1 MSEQGAGMIN
11 SWSKIRLILKSRLGK
26 NIFKN
31 WIESIELVKIEKKSA
46 FFNVPNSFIANWIE
60 RNYTDIIIE
69 TFKNEEIFINNNN
82 LINNSRKI
90 RELIG
95 YVAQDIAL
103 DKILT
108 GRELLDFQSDLYH
121 INKNKKFE
129 RINKLIDQLEMN
141 DWIDRK
147 CGTYSGGMKRRIDLA
162 AGLLH
167 LPQVLILDEPTVGLD
182 IESRNIIWQLLKDL
196 RNNGMTIILSSHYLD
211 EIDKLADRLVIIDD
225 GRVIAKGTPA
235 ELKNKLGGDR
245 VTLKVREFSNQ
256 EEANNIS
263 KILSSIDGISQIII
277 NEAQGFSINFVAD
290 KQKDLLTKL
299 KVELAFSKFEIF
311 SHTQSQPSFDDVYLQ
326 ATGKTLLDAEIS
338 MAGKR
343 DLKKESKQSMR

>member
-1 MSEQGAGMIN
+1 MNYIQIKDLSKSYSDIQALRNLSMEISSGTLFGILGPNGAGKSTLI
-11 SWSKIRLILKSRLGK
+11 KILATLIEPDSG
-26 NIFKN
+26 
-31 WIESIELVKIEKKSA
+31 
-46 FFNVPNSFIANWIE
+46 
-60 RNYTDIIIE
+60 
-69 TFKNEEIFINNNN
+69 EIFINKIN
-82 LINNSRKI
+82 LVKNARKI

-121 INKNKKFE
+121 MSRNKKIE
-129 RINKLIDQLEMN
+129 RIKILINQLDMH

-167 LPQVLILDEPTVGLD
+167 LPKVLILDEPTVGLD
-182 IESRNIIWQLLKDL
+182 IESRNIIWQLLKNL
-196 RNNGMTIILSSHYLD
+196 RNDGMTIILSSHYLD

-225 GRVIAKGTPA
+225 GRVIAEGTTL

-245 VTLKVREFSNQ
+245 ITLKVREFSNE
-256 EEANNIS
+256 EEAEKIC
-263 KILSSIDGISQIII
+263 KILFSIDGISQIII
-277 NEAQGFSINFVAD
+277 NKVQGYSINFVAD
-290 KQKDLLTKL
+290 KEKDLLTKV
-299 KVELAFSKFEIF
+299 KVELAFAKLEIF
-311 SHTQSQPSFDDVYLQ
+311 SLTQSQPSLDDVYLQ

-343 DLKKESKQSMR
+343 DLKKESKQAMR

>member
-1 MSEQGAGMIN
+1 MSYIQVKEISKSYSDIHALEGLSMEIPAGTLFGILGPNGAGKSTLI
-11 SWSKIRLILKSRLGK
+11 KILATLIEPDSG
-26 NIFKN
+26 
-31 WIESIELVKIEKKSA
+31 
-46 FFNVPNSFIANWIE
+46 
-60 RNYTDIIIE
+60 
-69 TFKNEEIFINNNN
+69 EISINNID
-82 LINNSRKI
+82 LIKNSRQI

-95 YVAQDIAL
+95 YVAQDVAL

-121 INKNKKFE
+121 INKNKKIE
-129 RINKLIDQLEMN
+129 RIETLINQLEMN

-167 LPQVLILDEPTVGLD
+167 LPKVLILDEPTVGLD

-196 RNNGMTIILSSHYLD
+196 RNDGMTVLLSSHYLD
-211 EIDKLADRLVIIDD
+211 EIDKLADRLIIIDH
-225 GRVIAKGTPA
+225 GRVIAQGTPA
-235 ELKNKLGGDR
+235 QLKNKLGGDR
-245 VTLKVREFSNQ
+245 ITLKVREFSNQ
-256 EEANNIS
+256 AESEKICE
-263 KILSSIDGISQIII
+263 ILSSIDGISQIII
-277 NEAQGFSINFVAD
+277 NKAQGYSINFVAD
-290 KQKDLLTKL
+290 KEKDLLPKL

-311 SHTQSQPSFDDVYLQ
+311 SLAQSQPSLDDVYLQ

>member
-1 MSEQGAGMIN
+1 MSYIQVKEISKSYSDIHALKDLSMEIPAGTLFGILGPNGAGKSTLI
-11 SWSKIRLILKSRLGK
+11 KILATLIEPDSG
-26 NIFKN
+26 
-31 WIESIELVKIEKKSA
+31 
-46 FFNVPNSFIANWIE
+46 
-60 RNYTDIIIE
+60 
-69 TFKNEEIFINNNN
+69 EISINNIN
-82 LINNSRKI
+82 LIKNSRQI

-95 YVAQDIAL
+95 YVAQDVAL

-121 INKNKKFE
+121 INKNKKID
-129 RINKLIDQLEMN
+129 RIETLINQLEMN

-167 LPQVLILDEPTVGLD
+167 LPKVLILDEPTVGLD

-196 RNNGMTIILSSHYLD
+196 RNDGMTVLLSSHYLD
-211 EIDKLADRLVIIDD
+211 EIDKLADRLIIIDH
-225 GRVIAKGTPA
+225 GRVIAQGTPA
-235 ELKNKLGGDR
+235 QLKNKLGGDR
-245 VTLKVREFSNQ
+245 ITLKVREFSNQ
-256 EEANNIS
+256 EEAEKICE
-263 KILSSIDGISQIII
+263 ILSSIDGITQIII
-277 NEAQGFSINFVAD
+277 NKAQGYSINFVAD
-290 KQKDLLTKL
+290 KEKDLLPKL

-311 SHTQSQPSFDDVYLQ
+311 SLAQSQPSLDDVYLQ

-338 MAGKR
+338 MTGKR

>member
-1 MSEQGAGMIN
+1 MSYIQVKEISKSYSDIHALKGLSMEIPAGTLFGILGPNGAGKSTLI
-11 SWSKIRLILKSRLGK
+11 KILATLIEPDSG
-26 NIFKN
+26 
-31 WIESIELVKIEKKSA
+31 
-46 FFNVPNSFIANWIE
+46 
-60 RNYTDIIIE
+60 
-69 TFKNEEIFINNNN
+69 EISINNIN
-82 LINNSRKI
+82 LIKNSRQI

-95 YVAQDIAL
+95 YVAQDVAL

-121 INKNKKFE
+121 INKNKKIE
-129 RINKLIDQLEMN
+129 RIETLINQLEMN

-167 LPQVLILDEPTVGLD
+167 LPKVLILDEPTVGLD

-196 RNNGMTIILSSHYLD
+196 RNDGMTVLLSSHYLD
-211 EIDKLADRLVIIDD
+211 EIDKLADRLIIIDH
-225 GRVIAKGTPA
+225 GRVIAQGTPA
-235 ELKNKLGGDR
+235 QLKNKLGGDR
-245 VTLKVREFSNQ
+245 ITLKVREFSNQ
-256 EEANNIS
+256 EESEKICE
-263 KILSSIDGISQIII
+263 ILSSIDGISQIII
-277 NEAQGFSINFVAD
+277 NKAQGYSINFVAD
-290 KQKDLLTKL
+290 KEKDLLPKL

-311 SHTQSQPSFDDVYLQ
+311 SLAQSQPSLDDVYLQ

>member
-1 MSEQGAGMIN
+1 MNYIQITDLSKSYSDIQALKDLSMEINAGTLFGILGPNGAGKSTLI
-11 SWSKIRLILKSRLGK
+11 KILATLVEPDGGEVFVN
-26 NIFKN
+26 NI
-31 WIESIELVKIEKKSA
+31 
-46 FFNVPNSFIANWIE
+46 
-60 RNYTDIIIE
+60 
-69 TFKNEEIFINNNN
+69 N
-82 LINNSRKI
+82 LIKNPRKI

-121 INKNKKFE
+121 MNKKEKYE
-129 RINKLIDQLEMN
+129 RVKLLINQLEMN

-167 LPQVLILDEPTVGLD
+167 LPKVLILDEPTVGLD

-196 RNNGMTIILSSHYLD
+196 KNDGMTIILSSHYLD
-211 EIDKLADRLVIIDD
+211 EIDKLADSLVIIDD
-225 GRVIAKGTPA
+225 GKVIAQGTPA
-235 ELKNKLGGDR
+235 QLKNKLGGDR
-245 VTLKVREFSNQ
+245 ITLKVREFSTH
-256 EEANNIS
+256 EESKKIS
-263 KILSSIDGISQIII
+263 EILSSINGISQIII
-277 NEAQGFSINFVAD
+277 NKAQGYSINFVVD
-290 KQKDLLTKL
+290 KEKDLLTKL

-311 SHTQSQPSFDDVYLQ
+311 SLAQSQPSLDDVYLQ

-338 MAGKR
+338 MTGKR

>member
-1 MSEQGAGMIN
+1 MNYIKVKDLSKSYSDIKALNDLSMEINAGTLFGILGPNGAGKSTLI
-11 SWSKIRLILKSRLGK
+11 KILATLIEPDEG
-26 NIFKN
+26 
-31 WIESIELVKIEKKSA
+31 
-46 FFNVPNSFIANWIE
+46 
-60 RNYTDIIIE
+60 
-69 TFKNEEIFINNNN
+69 EIFINNIN
-82 LINNSRKI
+82 LIKNPRQI

-121 INKNKKFE
+121 MSKTEKHE
-129 RINKLIDQLEMN
+129 RIKSLINQLDMN

-167 LPQVLILDEPTVGLD
+167 LPKVLILDEPTVGLD

-196 RNNGMTIILSSHYLD
+196 KNAGMTIILSSHYLD

-235 ELKNKLGGDR
+235 QLKNKLGGDR
-245 VTLKVREFSNQ
+245 ITLKVREFSNQ
-256 EEANNIS
+256 EESKKIS
-263 KILSSIDGISQIII
+263 DILSSIDGISQIII
-277 NEAQGFSINFVAD
+277 NKSQGYSINFVAD
-290 KQKDLLTKL
+290 KEKELLTKL

-311 SHTQSQPSFDDVYLQ
+311 SLTQSQPSLDDVYLQ

-338 MAGKR
+338 MTGKR

>member
-1 MSEQGAGMIN
+1 MNYIKVKGLSKSYSDINALKNLSMEIEAGTLFGILGPNGAGKSTLI
-11 SWSKIRLILKSRLGK
+11 KILATLIEPDSG
-26 NIFKN
+26 
-31 WIESIELVKIEKKSA
+31 EV
-46 FFNVPNSFIANWIE
+46 
-60 RNYTDIIIE
+60 
-69 TFKNEEIFINNNN
+69 FINNIN
-82 LINNSRKI
+82 LIKNSRKI

-256 EEANNIS
+256 EEAKN
-263 KILSSIDGISQIII
+263 
-277 NEAQGFSINFVAD
+277 
-290 KQKDLLTKL
+290 L
-299 KVELAFSKFEIF
+299 K
-311 SHTQSQPSFDDVYLQ
+311 
-326 ATGKTLLDAEIS
+326 G
-338 MAGKR
+338 
-343 DLKKESKQSMR
+343 

>member
-1 MSEQGAGMIN
+1 MSYIQVKELSKSYSDIQALKGLSLEISAGTLFGILGPNGAGKSTLI
-11 SWSKIRLILKSRLGK
+11 KILATLIEPDSG
-26 NIFKN
+26 
-31 WIESIELVKIEKKSA
+31 
-46 FFNVPNSFIANWIE
+46 
-60 RNYTDIIIE
+60 
-69 TFKNEEIFINNNN
+69 EISINNIN
-82 LINNSRKI
+82 LIKNSRQI

-95 YVAQDIAL
+95 YVAQDVAL

-121 INKNKKFE
+121 INKNKKIE
-129 RINKLIDQLEMN
+129 RIETLINQLEMN

-167 LPQVLILDEPTVGLD
+167 LPKVLILDEPTVGLD

-196 RNNGMTIILSSHYLD
+196 RNDGMTVLLSSHYLD
-211 EIDKLADRLVIIDD
+211 EIDKLADKLIIIDQ
-225 GRVIAKGTPA
+225 GRVIAQGTPA
-235 ELKNKLGGDR
+235 QLKNKLGGDR
-245 VTLKVREFSNQ
+245 ITLKVREFSNQ
-256 EEANNIS
+256 EEAEKICE
-263 KILSSIDGISQIII
+263 ILSSIDGITQIII
-277 NEAQGFSINFVAD
+277 NKAQGYSINFVAD
-290 KQKDLLTKL
+290 KEKDLLPKL

-311 SHTQSQPSFDDVYLQ
+311 SLAQSQPSLDDVYLQ

-338 MAGKR
+338 MTGKR

>member
-1 MSEQGAGMIN
+1 MSYIQVKEISKSYSDIHALKGLSMEIPAGTLFGILGPNGAGKSTLI
-11 SWSKIRLILKSRLGK
+11 KILATLIEPDSG
-26 NIFKN
+26 
-31 WIESIELVKIEKKSA
+31 
-46 FFNVPNSFIANWIE
+46 
-60 RNYTDIIIE
+60 
-69 TFKNEEIFINNNN
+69 EISINNIN
-82 LINNSRKI
+82 LIKNSRQI

-95 YVAQDIAL
+95 YVAQDVAL

-121 INKNKKFE
+121 INKNKKIE
-129 RINKLIDQLEMN
+129 RIETLINQLEMN

-167 LPQVLILDEPTVGLD
+167 LPKVLILDEPTVGLD

-196 RNNGMTIILSSHYLD
+196 RNDGMTVLLSSHYLD
-211 EIDKLADRLVIIDD
+211 EIDKLADRLIIIDH
-225 GRVIAKGTPA
+225 GRVIAQGTPA
-235 ELKNKLGGDR
+235 QLKNKLGGDR
-245 VTLKVREFSNQ
+245 ITLKVREFSNQ
-256 EEANNIS
+256 AESEKICE
-263 KILSSIDGISQIII
+263 ILSSIDGISQIII
-277 NEAQGFSINFVAD
+277 NQSQGYSINFVAD
-290 KQKDLLTKL
+290 KEKDLLSKL

-311 SHTQSQPSFDDVYLQ
+311 SLAQSQPSLDDVYLQ

-338 MAGKR
+338 MTGKR

>member
-1 MSEQGAGMIN
+1 MNYIQITDLSKSYSDIKALKDLSMKINAGTLFGILGPNGAGKSTLI
-11 SWSKIRLILKSRLGK
+11 KILAT
-26 NIFKN
+26 
-31 WIESIELVKIEKKSA
+31 LVEPDGGE
-46 FFNVPNSFIANWIE
+46 V
-60 RNYTDIIIE
+60 
-69 TFKNEEIFINNNN
+69 FINDIN
-82 LINNSRKI
+82 LIKNPRKI

-121 INKNKKFE
+121 MKKEEKYE
-129 RINKLIDQLEMN
+129 RIKLLINQLEMN

-167 LPQVLILDEPTVGLD
+167 LPKVLILDEPTVGLD

-196 RNNGMTIILSSHYLD
+196 KNDGMTIILSSHYLD
-211 EIDKLADRLVIIDD
+211 EIDNLADSLVIIDD
-225 GRVIAKGTPA
+225 GKVIAQGTPSQ
-235 ELKNKLGGDR
+235 LKNKLGGDR
-245 VTLKVREFSNQ
+245 ITLKVREFSTH
-256 EEANNIS
+256 EES
-263 KILSSIDGISQIII
+263 KKICEILSSIDGISQIII
-277 NEAQGFSINFVAD
+277 NKLQGYSINFVVD
-290 KQKDLLTKL
+290 KEKDLLTKL
-299 KVELAFSKFEIF
+299 RVELAFSKFEIF
-311 SHTQSQPSFDDVYLQ
+311 SLAQSQPSLDDVYLQ

-338 MAGKR
+338 MTGKR

>member
-1 MSEQGAGMIN
+1 MSYIQVKEISKSYSDIHALKGLSMEIPAGTLFGILGPNGAGKSTLI
-11 SWSKIRLILKSRLGK
+11 KILATLIEPDSG
-26 NIFKN
+26 
-31 WIESIELVKIEKKSA
+31 
-46 FFNVPNSFIANWIE
+46 
-60 RNYTDIIIE
+60 
-69 TFKNEEIFINNNN
+69 EISINNIN
-82 LINNSRKI
+82 LIKNSRQI

-95 YVAQDIAL
+95 YVAQDVAI

-121 INKNKKFE
+121 INKNKKIE
-129 RINKLIDQLEMN
+129 RIETLINQLEMN

-167 LPQVLILDEPTVGLD
+167 LPKVLILDEPTVGLD

-196 RNNGMTIILSSHYLD
+196 RNDGMTVLLSSHYLD
-211 EIDKLADRLVIIDD
+211 EIDKLADRLIIIDH
-225 GRVIAKGTPA
+225 GRVIAQGTPA
-235 ELKNKLGGDR
+235 QLKNKLGGDR
-245 VTLKVREFSNQ
+245 ITLKVREFSNQ
-256 EEANNIS
+256 EEAEKICE
-263 KILSSIDGISQIII
+263 ILSSIDGITQIII
-277 NEAQGFSINFVAD
+277 NKAQGYSINFVAD
-290 KQKDLLTKL
+290 KEKDLLPKL

-311 SHTQSQPSFDDVYLQ
+311 SLAQSQPSLDDVYLQ

>member
-1 MSEQGAGMIN
+1 MSYIQVKEISKSYSDIHALKGLSMEIPAGTLFGILGPNGAGKSTLI
-11 SWSKIRLILKSRLGK
+11 KILATLIEPDSG
-26 NIFKN
+26 
-31 WIESIELVKIEKKSA
+31 
-46 FFNVPNSFIANWIE
+46 
-60 RNYTDIIIE
+60 DIS
-69 TFKNEEIFINNNN
+69 INNIN
-82 LINNSRKI
+82 LIKNSRQI

-95 YVAQDIAL
+95 YVAQDVAL

-121 INKNKKFE
+121 INKNKKIE
-129 RINKLIDQLEMN
+129 RIETLINQLEMN

-167 LPQVLILDEPTVGLD
+167 LPKVLILDEPTVGLD

-196 RNNGMTIILSSHYLD
+196 RNDGMTVLLSSHYLD
-211 EIDKLADRLVIIDD
+211 EIDKLADRLIIIDH
-225 GRVIAKGTPA
+225 GRVIAQGTPA
-235 ELKNKLGGDR
+235 QLKNKLGGDR
-245 VTLKVREFSNQ
+245 ITLKVREFSNQ
-256 EEANNIS
+256 EEAEKICE
-263 KILSSIDGISQIII
+263 ILSSIDGITQIII
-277 NEAQGFSINFVAD
+277 NKAQGYSINFVAD
-290 KQKDLLTKL
+290 KEKDLLSKL

-311 SHTQSQPSFDDVYLQ
+311 SLAQSQPSLDDVYLQ

-338 MAGKR
+338 MTGKR

>member
-1 MSEQGAGMIN
+1 MNYIQVKNLSKSYSDIDALKDLSLDIDAGILFGILGPNGAGKSTLI
-11 SWSKIRLILKSRLGK
+11 KIMAT
-26 NIFKN
+26 
-31 WIESIELVKIEKKSA
+31 LVEPDSGE
-46 FFNVPNSFIANWIE
+46 V
-60 RNYTDIIIE
+60 
-69 TFKNEEIFINNNN
+69 FINNIN
-82 LINNSRKI
+82 LIKNSRKI

-121 INKNKKFE
+121 MKKTEKYE
-129 RINKLIDQLEMN
+129 RIKTLINQLEMN

-167 LPQVLILDEPTVGLD
+167 IPKVLILDEPTVGLD

-196 RNNGMTIILSSHYLD
+196 KNEGMTIILSSHYLD
-211 EIDKLADRLVIIDD
+211 EIDKLADSLVIIDD
-225 GRVIAKGTPA
+225 GKVIAQGKPA
-235 ELKNKLGGDR
+235 LLKNKLGGDR
-245 VTLKVREFSNQ
+245 ITLKVREFSTQ
-256 EEANNIS
+256 EES
-263 KILSSIDGISQIII
+263 KKICEILSSIDGISQINI
-277 NEAQGFSINFVAD
+277 NKAQGYSINFVVE
-290 KQKDLLTKL
+290 KEKDLLTKL

-311 SHTQSQPSFDDVYLQ
+311 SLTQSQPSLDDVYLQ

-338 MAGKR
+338 MTGKR

>member
-1 MSEQGAGMIN
+1 MNYVEVKELSKSYSDIEALKNLSIKIEGGTLFGILGPNGAGKSTLI
-11 SWSKIRLILKSRLGK
+11 KILATLIEPDSG
-26 NIFKN
+26 
-31 WIESIELVKIEKKSA
+31 EV
-46 FFNVPNSFIANWIE
+46 
-60 RNYTDIIIE
+60 
-69 TFKNEEIFINNNN
+69 FINNINS
-82 LINNSRKI
+82 INNSRKI

-95 YVAQDIAL
+95 YVAQDVAL

-121 INKNKKFE
+121 INRNRKIE
-129 RINKLIDQLEMN
+129 RIEKLVNQLQMN

-167 LPQVLILDEPTVGLD
+167 LPKVLILDEPTVGLD
-182 IESRNIIWQLLKDL
+182 IESRNIIWQLLKEL
-196 RNNGMTIILSSHYLD
+196 RNDGMTIILSSHYLD

-225 GRVIAKGTPA
+225 GRVIAQGTPSQ
-235 ELKNKLGGDR
+235 LKNKLGGDR
-245 VTLKVREFSNQ
+245 ITLKVKEFSNQ
-256 EEANNIS
+256 QEAEIIC
-263 KILSSIDGISQIII
+263 KILSSIDGVNQIII
-277 NEAQGFSINFVAD
+277 NEAQGFSVNFVAD
-290 KQKDLLTKL
+290 KEKDLLTKI

-311 SHTQSQPSFDDVYLQ
+311 SLTQSQPSLDDVYLQ

-343 DLKKESKQSMR
+343 DFKKESKQSMR

>member
-1 MSEQGAGMIN
+1 MSYIQVKEISKSYSDIHALKGLSMEIPAGTLFGILGPNGAGKSTLI
-11 SWSKIRLILKSRLGK
+11 KILATLIEPDTG
-26 NIFKN
+26 
-31 WIESIELVKIEKKSA
+31 
-46 FFNVPNSFIANWIE
+46 
-60 RNYTDIIIE
+60 
-69 TFKNEEIFINNNN
+69 EISINNIN
-82 LINNSRKI
+82 LIKNSRQI

-95 YVAQDIAL
+95 YVAQDVAL

-121 INKNKKFE
+121 INKNKKIE
-129 RINKLIDQLEMN
+129 RIETLINQLEMN

-167 LPQVLILDEPTVGLD
+167 LPKVLILDEPTVGLD

-196 RNNGMTIILSSHYLD
+196 RNDGMTVLLSSHYLD
-211 EIDKLADRLVIIDD
+211 EIDKLADRLIIIDH
-225 GRVIAKGTPA
+225 GRVIAQGTPA
-235 ELKNKLGGDR
+235 QLKNKLGGDR
-245 VTLKVREFSNQ
+245 ITLKVREFSNQ
-256 EEANNIS
+256 EEAEKICE
-263 KILSSIDGISQIII
+263 ILSSIDGITQIII
-277 NEAQGFSINFVAD
+277 NKAQGYSINFVAD
-290 KQKDLLTKL
+290 KEKDLLTKV

-311 SHTQSQPSFDDVYLQ
+311 SLAQSQPSLDDVYLQ

-338 MAGKR
+338 MTGKR

>member
-1 MSEQGAGMIN
+1 MSYIQVKEISKSYSDIHALKGLSMEIPAGTLFGILGPNGAGKSTLI
-11 SWSKIRLILKSRLGK
+11 KILATLIEPDSG
-26 NIFKN
+26 
-31 WIESIELVKIEKKSA
+31 
-46 FFNVPNSFIANWIE
+46 
-60 RNYTDIIIE
+60 
-69 TFKNEEIFINNNN
+69 EISINNIN
-82 LINNSRKI
+82 LIKNSRQI

-95 YVAQDIAL
+95 YVAQDVAL

-121 INKNKKFE
+121 INKNKKIE
-129 RINKLIDQLEMN
+129 RIETLINQLEMN

-167 LPQVLILDEPTVGLD
+167 LPKVLILDEPTVGLD

-196 RNNGMTIILSSHYLD
+196 RNDGMTVLLSSHYLD
-211 EIDKLADRLVIIDD
+211 EIDKLADRLIIIDH
-225 GRVIAKGTPA
+225 GRVIAQGTPA
-235 ELKNKLGGDR
+235 QLKNKLGGDR
-245 VTLKVREFSNQ
+245 ITLKVREFSNQ
-256 EEANNIS
+256 EEAEKICE
-263 KILSSIDGISQIII
+263 ILSSIDGITQIII
-277 NEAQGFSINFVAD
+277 NKAQGYSINFVAD
-290 KQKDLLTKL
+290 KEKDLLSKL

-311 SHTQSQPSFDDVYLQ
+311 SLAQSQPSLDDVYLQ

-338 MAGKR
+338 MTGKR